1 MPRIRAASSAFSLIE
16 LMVALAVLAI
26 LVSLAAPSFAN
37 LLRSQRLQAAGSEWL
52 SLTAYARSEAIRRSH
67 AIRIVASDAGF
78 RMLDASSAEVLR
90 EWRQADVSTQLS
102 GADELRFE
110 PPLGSLAVAE
120 ACVRLDHSSV
130 AGYRRLLYLGRA
142 GTQQI
147 YVPGSGAAVPAK
159 VSSLC
164 GV

>member
-26 LVSLAAPSFAN
+26 LVSIAAPSFAN

-67 AIRIVASDAGF
+67 PTRIVASDDGF
-78 RMLDASSAEVLR
+78 RLLDVSSAEVLR
-90 EWRQADVSTQLS
+90 QWPAGQVTAQLA

-110 PPLGSLAVAE
+110 PPLGTLAVAA
-120 ACVRLDHSSV
+120 ACVRLDLSGLD
-130 AGYRRLLYLGRA
+130 GYRRLLYVTRTG
-142 GTQQI
+142 GQQI
-147 YVPGSGAAVPAK
+147 YVPDATPAVPAK
-159 VSSLC
+159 VSDLC
-164 GV
+164 DA